1 MKRTVPNRMLFAE
14 TRDQLLAGR
23 EVVVR
28 VLGQSMLPFFRS
40 GSRITLRPLRE
51 GDLRRGHVVLGET
64 DNGHFVVHRILTVGA
79 VLGNVGFFGLP
90 LVTGLFPD
98 QPIVACYSTMY
109 ITSMNFLVFTLGV
122 FFITQKK
129 QYVSLKAAIL
139 NPTTLAVAVAILR
152 RICRK

>member
-64 DNGHFVVHRILTVGA
+64 DNGHFVVHRILTVGDER
-79 VLGNVGFFGLP
+79 VTLLGDGNTVGTETIPRERIYG
-90 LVTGLFPD
+90 
-98 QPIVACYSTMY
+98 IVD
-109 ITSMNFLVFTLGV
+109 L
-122 FFITQKK
+122 
-129 QYVSLKAAIL
+129 SLIH
-139 NPTTLAVAVAILR
+139 I
-152 RICRK
+152 

>member
-64 DNGHFVVHRILTVGA
+64 DNGHFVVHRILTVCDER
-79 VLGNVGFFGLP
+79 VTLLGDGNTVGTETIPRERIYGIVDCGRLHLWLAERWMRLRP
-90 LVTGLFPD
+90 LRR
-98 QPIVACYSTMY
+98 YS
-109 ITSMNFLVFTLGV
+109 L
-122 FFITQKK
+122 
-129 QYVSLKAAIL
+129 
-139 NPTTLAVAVAILR
+139 AILR

>member
-64 DNGHFVVHRILTVGA
+64 DNGHFVVHRILTVGDER
-79 VLGNVGFFGLP
+79 VTLLGDGNVDCGRLHLWLAERWMRLRP
-90 LVTGLFPD
+90 LRRYPL
-98 QPIVACYSTMY
+98 
-109 ITSMNFLVFTLGV
+109 
-122 FFITQKK
+122 
-129 QYVSLKAAIL
+129 
-139 NPTTLAVAVAILR
+139 AILR